1 MTKMGQIKK
10 CESCGKK
17 MPPYSDDDI
26 CEDCWEDGDDA
37 DQLMTCVI
45 CGAEVFDHH
54 EICDGC
60 REDEAETDF

>member
-1 MTKMGQIKK
+1 MGHIQK

-17 MPPYSDDDI
+17 LSPFCDDTI
-26 CEDCWEDGDDA
+26 CDDCLEADDPA
-37 DQLMTCVI
+37 EDQLMTCVI

-60 REDEAETDF
+60 REEESEY